1 MRGIIYIHFL
11 QFDSYFFPNVSQLFL
26 KNILNVVMNSPL
38 KVCVM
43 DSLKNVLYWL
53 IANSLG
59 GFNRGRLLEQLFKK
73 PQNANELSKNLE
85 IEYKTV
91 RYHLKVLE
99 ENGILTSVGGGY
111 GKTYFPSENLENNKQ
126 YFVEIWDK
134 IGKKSNKE

>member
-1 MRGIIYIHFL
+1 
-11 QFDSYFFPNVSQLFL
+11 
-26 KNILNVVMNSPL
+26 
-38 KVCVM
+38 M

-59 GFNRGRLLEQLFKK
+59 GFNRGRILEQLFQK
-73 PQNANELSKNLE
+73 PQNANELSKTLE
-85 IEYKTV
+85 IEYKTT

-111 GKTYFPSENLENNKQ
+111 GKTYFPTETLEANKQ

-134 IGKKSNKE
+134 IGKKSNKELKT